1 VVEGAPRY
9 ASSVSELCEV
19 LPAGVGAELLVPSSS
34 VVTERL
40 TLPPAPRDELLAMAQ
55 LQLEKLLPYNAEDF
69 VFDIEELG
77 VTEESATILAV
88 TVALAELKAVGDPIR
103 LGGFGPSAVGVNAV
117 QVARSLAGEGEVL
130 ALWMEGGMAFLLVA
144 AGGKLAWLE
153 SVGLEN
159 DLPSPAEITR
169 ARLGAELSGALSGP
183 VGKVFVGS
191 SEWRSVVRE
200 ALPGMVV
207 EELPSG
213 VDGELA
219 GNWLPSAWAAER
231 MEISQKARFVERLQ
245 LVAMVY
251 VAILALGFSWLA
263 YQKAQLRKVTAQ
275 IAELQ
280 PQVELSKSRQ
290 TRWRSLEAAVDPSRY
305 LVELL
310 HQATKAVGGAD
321 IRITEFQLNPK
332 EFAFAAEAANVD
344 EAINYVRRLKTEPEL
359 GGYRIE
365 SPNPNILPNERAQ
378 FRVSGKVDSTV
389 AQR

>member
-9 ASSVSELCEV
+9 ASSIFELCEA
-19 LPAGVGAELLVPSSS
+19 LPAGVSAELLVPSSAI
-34 VVTERL
+34 VTERL
-40 TLPPAPRDELLAMAQ
+40 TLPPAPRDELVEMAQ
-55 LQLEKLLPYNAEDF
+55 LQLEKLLPYNAEDL

-77 VTEESATILAV
+77 GSEEAVTVLAV
-88 TVALAELKAVGDPIR
+88 TVALAELKAIGDPLR
-103 LGGFGPSAVGVNAV
+103 LGGFGPSAVGVHAV
-117 QVARSLAGEGEVL
+117 QLARSLSGEGEVM

-153 SVGLEN
+153 TVGLEN

-169 ARLGAELSGALSGP
+169 ARLGAELSGSLSRP
-183 VGKVFVGS
+183 VSKIFVGS
-191 SEWRSVVRE
+191 SQWRGVVRE
-200 ALPGMVV
+200 ALPEMIV
-207 EELPSG
+207 EELPS
-213 VDGELA
+213 VLDDELA
-219 GNWLPSAWAAER
+219 GNWLPPAWAAER

-245 LVAMVY
+245 MVAMVY
-251 VAILALGFSWLA
+251 MALLALGFSWLA

-280 PQVELSKSRQ
+280 PQVELFKSRQ

-332 EFAFAAEAANVD
+332 EFAFAAEASNVD

-378 FRVSGKVDSTV
+378 FRVSGKVDSTL